1 MKDWDK
7 YNSRVAD
14 YFVSKGRDFD
24 KELGPRDSVAEQQKY
39 QTKPV
44 EAEEKKKVQ
53 TQRFTEFNEENT
65 SEFPNA
71 C

>member
-39 QTKPV
+39 QPNS
-44 EAEEKKKVQ
+44 Q
-53 TQRFTEFNEENT
+53 TLAN
-65 SEFPNA
+65 FPNHNKT
-71 C
+71 